1 MKLEKLGIVMLLV
14 VLLNGLTIHDKI
26 ATATRN
32 TIAVSAFLGNRTGT
46 SFDWKY

>member
-26 ATATRN
+26 ATTTRKA
-32 TIAVSAFLGNRTGT
+32 IDVSSFRGDHNGT
-46 SFDWKY
+46 SFEWKY